1 MPKGFLCVN
10 TFASNAIGQNP
21 VFPRLLTRYFLAL
34 PRANSG
40 SSRRLV
46 GAGSSPVSRTK
57 ALKTLRFQGFFLF
70 GFDLCGTK
78 LGAGASG
85 EGGCRK
91 GEAA

>member
-1 MPKGFLCVN
+1 MHGFPSKITSKC
-10 TFASNAIGQNP
+10 AAAEI
-21 VFPRLLTRYFLAL
+21 FPTIIILNKYCQD
-34 PRANSG
+34 SG